1 MSEVN
6 VAWRLIPVMGAGLD
20 QVSPFHLL
28 AGGSGS
34 PVGAAGTLE
43 VQGSSGDSMLPS
55 GGSGGVVS
63 SDGQIVMAVTETRVS
78 RAHDTL
84 TSGNFRDKVVLPRWK
99 VNNWRKGDGIQ

>member
-1 MSEVN
+1 MS
-6 VAWRLIPVMGAGLD
+6 
-20 QVSPFHLL
+20 
-28 AGGSGS
+28 GSGS
-34 PVGAAGTLE
+34 CIGTKSQVPAGSEIRSTTRD
-43 VQGSSGDSMLPS
+43 GCWCSRASR
-55 GGSGGVVS
+55 GVVS